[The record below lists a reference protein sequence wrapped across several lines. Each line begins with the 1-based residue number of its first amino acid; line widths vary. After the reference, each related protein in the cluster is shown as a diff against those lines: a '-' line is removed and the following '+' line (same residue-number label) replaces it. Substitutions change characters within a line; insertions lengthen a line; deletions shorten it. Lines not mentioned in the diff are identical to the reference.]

1 MDDINNQGFV
11 QAPAATAS
19 RSAASRSASAPAAP
33 ETPAALVYSKT
44 SLGDSFY
51 NLLPVI
57 DTELI
62 PINQRGQFTPA
73 ESLELFRGQDMIA
86 KINGIKLDPF
96 DDKQINDNIYIE
108 NYINNFCEQIFNNI
122 SKKQY
127 PGETYDIPRRN
138 HGGLNHLRSLK
149 FGIWIITKII
159 EKSKKH
165 TYESL
170 FPSKQFLI
178 MVILSTMFE
187 SIMRVNEDGSGSVL
201 CGLSKN
207 YLKKIYPDL
216 DLKKLGGTNY
226 KLSTH
231 QLASSIFFMVLMRQ
245 CFNTDIISDKDIQLL
260 GRGVAYHYIDDSLN
274 IQELTIDDINGSN
287 NLNFFIY
294 YVITVS
300 GHYLDHCRVWW
311 VSEMINEPY
320 IVKLFELF
328 DIQDEEKKK
337 LIKLI
342 ITTLRYTEFYK
353 YNGEIENIDNT
364 NMKTSCRNLDKRYY
378 NPNFQRLSYNFKKCY
393 DKLNLELAIKNLL
406 KIIPTT
412 TPTNSI
418 VGGNIKHT
426 KLTIKSKN
434 SYKNK
439 KSKKSKKNKKTN
451 KSKNSYKNKKSK
463 KSKIN

>member
-1 MDDINNQGFV
+1 MEQPNKQGSV

-19 RSAASRSASAPAAP
+19 RSASAPASRSASAPAAP
-33 ETPAALVYSKT
+33 ETLATPVYSKK
-44 SLGDSFY
+44 SLGERFQ

-62 PINQRGQFTPA
+62 PEINQRGKLTPA
-73 ESLELFRGQDMIA
+73 ESLELFRDQDMIA

-108 NYINNFCEQIFNNI
+108 NYIKNFCEQIFNNI

-127 PGETYDIPRRN
+127 PYENFPIPRRN

-159 EKSKKH
+159 EKSRKH
-165 TYESL
+165 TYEAL

-201 CGLSKN
+201 CGLSED

-245 CFNTDIISDKDIQLL
+245 CFINTDIISDKDIQLL
-260 GRGVAYHYIDDSLN
+260 GRGVAYHYIDDSSLN
-274 IQELTIDDINGSN
+274 IQELTIDDINGPN
-287 NLNFFIY
+287 NLKFFIY

-353 YNGEIENIDNT
+353 YDDKIENIDNT
-364 NMKTSCRNLDKRYY
+364 DMKTSCRKLDYRYRY
-378 NPNFQRLSYNFKKCY
+378 DNPNFQRLSYNFKKCY
-393 DKLNLELAIKNLL
+393 DKLNLKLAIKNLL

-439 KSKKSKKNKKTN
+439 KSKKSK
-451 KSKNSYKNKKSK
+451 
-463 KSKIN
+463 IN